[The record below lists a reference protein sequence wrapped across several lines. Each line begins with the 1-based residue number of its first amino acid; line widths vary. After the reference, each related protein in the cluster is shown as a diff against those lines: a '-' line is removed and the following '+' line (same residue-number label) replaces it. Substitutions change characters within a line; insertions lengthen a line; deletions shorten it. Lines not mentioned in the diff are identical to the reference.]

1 MQIWTLN
8 PQRRAM
14 HQIPVQW
21 LVKTKS
27 QNVSLRERTLTQRSA
42 LLAGAAMALTLPSL
56 AHAQTAASPAR
67 EEGAAL
73 EDIVVTAQK
82 REERLQD
89 VPVAVTALTA
99 ETLDASRVIEA
110 RQLTFITPGL
120 VFTQGGFVARPQIR
134 GVATRGVGPGDEATV
149 PIYVDGVYQAS
160 QHANFFDFNNI
171 QQVEVLRGPQGTLLG
186 RNAVGGAIN
195 ITTYDPLPGAFL
207 KVGGSFGR
215 FNEKV
220 ADAYANIG
228 NDRVGGNIAVHVAG
242 DTGYVK
248 DLVTGRS
255 EARRSFQGVRAK
267 FMVRPTENTSVL
279 FGASYIHNDDN
290 TALAQHPIDGVTIA
304 KLIDPN
310 VLIAKGYT
318 TSSNAGSYYFNIDQR
333 AFWVRGVAEFDNFTV
348 TAIASTAKTDW
359 RQANDPDATVV
370 VYADS
375 NINGDD
381 RSSTAELRA
390 ASSGDSRFKWI
401 VGAFYFDAQ
410 SRYGF
415 DKSGVFRTRGS
426 PTGATTFLKSDSDVS
441 AYALFGEGTFELTD
455 KLSITAGVRYS
466 HEKRDFV
473 QFASNQSIGTSKT
486 PLFAPPQ
493 NGPAVA
499 NSFSRTTPRFTVQYA
514 FSDDVRAY
522 ATYSQAFK
530 SGVYNAGSTT
540 LPLVAAKPEVL
551 TAYEAGLKTEPARN
565 LRFNVAGYHYDYKN
579 MQVSVRGANGIT
591 TLQNAATA
599 ELYGGEAE
607 LSWIVTPR
615 LSINATAAYSHAR
628 YNDFPGAIVFS
639 AAPTRVV
646 QGVTVVSPGLTQ
658 TTVNAGG
665 NKLPQVPDSTFS
677 ITGNYK
683 VPFAGGDL
691 TFASTFYHTS
701 SYFAD
706 NGNSY
711 LIPSWVNLNAS
722 ITLSSPDGNRSIG
735 IWGDNLTNDRHYR
748 TVGLSATSNVGV
760 LASPWR
766 AGVRF
771 TYRFE

>member
-1 MQIWTLN
+1 LL
-8 PQRRAM
+8 
-14 HQIPVQW
+14 H
-21 LVKTKS
+21 K
-27 QNVSLRERTLTQRSA
+27 SA
-42 LLAGAAMALTLPSL
+42 LFAGAAMALTLAS
-56 AHAQTAASPAR
+56 AARAQSSEPLSPPAER
-67 EEGAAL
+67 AEGTAL
-73 EDIVVTAQK
+73 EEIVVTAQK
-82 REERLQD
+82 REERLQE

-99 ETLDASRVIEA
+99 ETLESSRVIEA

-149 PIYVDGVYQAS
+149 PVYIDGVYQAS

-171 QQVEVLRGPQGTLLG
+171 KQVEVLRGPQGTLLG

-207 KVGGSFGR
+207 KVGGSYGR
-215 FNEKV
+215 FNEY
-220 ADAYANIG
+220 AGDAYFNLG
-228 NDRVGGNIAVHVAG
+228 NEKVGGNIAVHVAG

-255 EARRSFQGVRAK
+255 EARRSFQGLRAK
-267 FMVRPTENTSVL
+267 FMVRPTENTSIL
-279 FGASYIHNDDN
+279 FGGSYIHNDDN

-304 KLIDPN
+304 KLVDPN
-310 VLIAKGYT
+310 VLIADDYT
-318 TSSNAGSYYFNIDQR
+318 TSSNAGSYYFNLNQR
-333 AFWVRGVAEFDNFTV
+333 AFWLRAVAEFDGVTV
-348 TAIASTAKTDW
+348 TAIGSTAYTDW

-381 RSSTAELRA
+381 SSTTAELRA
-390 ASSGDSRFKWI
+390 TSSGNSKLKWI
-401 VGAFYFDAQ
+401 VGAFYFKSQ
-410 SRYGF
+410 GRYGYGSDGF
-415 DKSGVFRTRGS
+415 FRTRAS
-426 PTGATTFLKSDSDVS
+426 PTGSTTFLQSDSDIS
-441 AYALFGEGTFELTD
+441 AYALFGEATYDLTD

-466 HEKRDFV
+466 HEDRDFV
-473 QFASNQSIGTSKT
+473 QFASTQSIGTSKI
-486 PLFAPPQ
+486 PLFAPLQ
-493 NGPAVA
+493 NGPAVST
-499 NSFSRTTPRFTVQYA
+499 SFARTTPRFTIQYA
-514 FSDDVRAY
+514 FSDNVRAY

-530 SGVYNAGSTT
+530 SGVYNAASST
-540 LPLVAAKPEVL
+540 LPLVAARPEVL

-565 LRFNVAGYHYDYKN
+565 IRFNLAGFYYDYTN

-591 TLQNAATA
+591 TLQNAASS
-599 ELYGGEAE
+599 EIYGGEAE
-607 LSWIVTPR
+607 LAWIVTPR
-615 LSINATAAYSHAR
+615 LSINATAAYTHAR

-639 AAPTRVV
+639 PAPSVLV
-646 QGVTVVSPGLTQ
+646 KGVLVTTPGLSQ
-658 TTVNAGG
+658 TVINAGG
-665 NKLPQVPDSTFS
+665 KKLPQTPEATFS
-677 ITGNYK
+677 ISANYK

-691 TFASTFYHTS
+691 TFAGTFYHTS

-711 LIPSWVNLNAS
+711 LIPGWENLNAS
-722 ITLSSPDGNRSIG
+722 VTLASADGTKSIG
-735 IWGDNLTNDRHYR
+735 IWGDNLTNSKHLR
-748 TVGLSATSNVGV
+748 TNGLSATSNVGV